1 MQTTKHLLYIKF
13 AEKCNKQCNHITRW
27 SKYALYKAEQFK
39 HLFPPPSV
47 HPMFCGAINTSC
59 LDPVSS
65 SQCWS
70 GVSKATLHS
79 RAVVRIVNN
88 SPLLSCR
95 DPVGALASA
104 FQEAANATEYDRI
117 QSSPLVCMRTPQDSY
132 GAYNYLGQVQSG
144 QGEGKPES
152 KTRHAVRD
160 ICSAL
165 EMVPGYVATRLP
177 KTQETQL
184 RDIWI
189 LASNIDSCFPNSVS
203 ASRHVSLQDHR
214 IFVVK

>member
-1 MQTTKHLLYIKF
+1 M
-13 AEKCNKQCNHITRW
+13 
-27 SKYALYKAEQFK
+27 
-39 HLFPPPSV
+39 
-47 HPMFCGAINTSC
+47 
-59 LDPVSS
+59 
-65 SQCWS
+65 
-70 GVSKATLHS
+70 
-79 RAVVRIVNN
+79 RIVNN
-88 SPLLSCR
+88 SPFLRCR

-117 QSSPLVCMRTPQDSY
+117 QSSPLICMRTPQDSY

-177 KTQETQL
+177 KTQETQH
-184 RDIWI
+184 RDI
-189 LASNIDSCFPNSVS
+189 
-203 ASRHVSLQDHR
+203 
-214 IFVVK
+214 